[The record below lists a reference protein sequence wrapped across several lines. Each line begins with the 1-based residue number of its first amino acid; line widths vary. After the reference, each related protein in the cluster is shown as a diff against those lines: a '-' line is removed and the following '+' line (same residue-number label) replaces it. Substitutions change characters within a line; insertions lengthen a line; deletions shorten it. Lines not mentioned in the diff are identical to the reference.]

1 MRKRN
6 LKLKEHGISCKRYN
20 ELMWY
25 CRQYPDWVSELNNM
39 AVIKSQNV
47 TGMPN
52 GSGKTSN
59 QTEELAIKRQE
70 LFNKCELIEQTAIEA
85 DGDLYQYIIKNV
97 CYDKPVD
104 YLITHGMPCSAPSF
118 YDKRRYFFYL
128 LDKNKKY

>member
-6 LKLKEHGISCKRYN
+6 LKLKEHGISCKRHN

-25 CRQYPDWVSELNNM
+25 CRQYPDWISELNNM
-39 AVIKSQNV
+39 TVIKSQNV

-52 GSGKTSN
+52 GSGHTSN

-70 LFNKCELIEQTAIEA
+70 LFKKCELIEQTAIEA
-85 DGDLYQYIIKNV
+85 DGDLHQYIIKNV

>member
-20 ELMWY
+20 ELLWY

-39 AVIKSQNV
+39 TVIKSQNV

-52 GSGKTSN
+52 GSGGTSN
-59 QTEELAIKRQE
+59 QTEELAIRRQE
-70 LFNKCELIEQTAIEA
+70 LFKKCELIEQTAIEA

-97 CYDKPVD
+97 CYNKSAN
-104 YLITHGMPCSAPSF
+104 YLVTHDMPCTASTL

>member
-1 MRKRN
+1 MAIYGN
-6 LKLKEHGISCKRYN
+6 L
-20 ELMWY
+20 
-25 CRQYPDWVSELNNM
+25 
-39 AVIKSQNV
+39 IKDDII
-47 TGMPN
+47 
-52 GSGKTSN
+52 
-59 QTEELAIKRQE
+59 EECTYLAIVDESFKQE
-70 LFNKCELIEQTAIEA
+70 LFKNCELIEQIALEA

>member
-20 ELMWY
+20 ELMWH

-70 LFNKCELIEQTAIEA
+70 LFKKCELIEQTAIEA
-85 DGDLYQYIIKNV
+85 DEDLYQYIIKNV

>member
-1 MRKRN
+1 
-6 LKLKEHGISCKRYN
+6 
-20 ELMWY
+20 MWY

-70 LFNKCELIEQTAIEA
+70 LFKKCELIEQTAIEA